1 MPVMLLRERFFRVY
15 ETIVYKEC
23 FYEVHKKRAGSLYTG
38 YTVLMLAVSIISV
51 LVWSISKS
59 MPALWAIVIAIAQF
73 AQAISTSMP
82 FSKQLVS
89 LKFLLPELSR
99 LLIELDNSW
108 LLIDIKKYDDN
119 KILSLINDYENR
131 FNELELK
138 YVSSIDVD
146 FSESKSVMDATEK
159 MQRSYFYSRYPDTQ
173 SKGGER
179 NET

>member
-1 MPVMLLRERFFRVY
+1 MRERFFRVY
-15 ETIVYKEC
+15 ETIIFKEC
-23 FYEVHKKRAGSLYTG
+23 FYQAHEKRARSLSTA
-38 YTVLMLAVSIISV
+38 YTVLMLPVSIVSV

-59 MPALWAIVIAIAQF
+59 MPTLWAIVIAVAQL
-73 AQAISTSMP
+73 AQALGTFMP

-99 LLIELDNSW
+99 LSIELDKSW
-108 LLIDIKKYDDN
+108 LLIDVKQYDDN

-146 FSESKSVMDATEK
+146 FSENKSIMKATEK
-159 MQRSYFYSRYPDTQ
+159 MQRGHFYSRYPEAYL
-173 SKGGER
+173 KEGEYI
-179 NET
+179 ETR